1 MRGALASVAV
11 LLWSLPLLGGRI
23 PVAVSIPPLADF
35 VAGVGGNRVEI
46 EVLVPPGASPHTF
59 TLEPAQMRFL
69 SRARL
74 LVVVGLGLEF
84 WLEDAV
90 AAAGNP
96 DLEVVVASRGV
107 KPLDSNP
114 HVWLDPLL
122 AVLQV
127 ANVRNALERIDP
139 EHRLD
144 YEINAARYIGRL
156 LELDASIRRRVATWS
171 HREFVAFHPA
181 WAYFAARY
189 GLIQAAVIESSPGK
203 EPSPAEMARIIE
215 TVRRLKVRAI
225 FAEPQFSP
233 RAAQTIAAET
243 GARVLFLDP
252 LGGVPGRETYFQLM
266 EYNLEQME
274 KALK

>member
-1 MRGALASVAV
+1 MRRVLAFAAV
-11 LLWSLPLLGGRI
+11 LFWSLPLLGERI
-23 PVAVSIPPLADF
+23 PVAVSIAPLADF
-35 VAGVGGNRVEI
+35 VAGVGGDRVEI

-59 TLEPAQMRFL
+59 TLKPAQMRFL

-96 DLEVVVASRGV
+96 DLEVVVTSRGV

-114 HVWLDPLL
+114 HIWLDPLL

-127 ANVRNALERIDP
+127 ASIRDALERVDP
-139 EHRLD
+139 DHRLD

-156 LELDASIRRRVATWS
+156 LELDASIRKRVATWS

-181 WAYFAARY
+181 WVYFAARY
-189 GLIQAAVIESSPGK
+189 GLVQAAVIEASPGK
-203 EPSPAEMARIIE
+203 EPSPAEMARIID
-215 TVRRLKVRAI
+215 TVRRLKVRAV

-233 RAAQTIAAET
+233 KAAQTIAVET
-243 GARVLFLDP
+243 GVQVLFLDP

-274 KALK
+274 KALG